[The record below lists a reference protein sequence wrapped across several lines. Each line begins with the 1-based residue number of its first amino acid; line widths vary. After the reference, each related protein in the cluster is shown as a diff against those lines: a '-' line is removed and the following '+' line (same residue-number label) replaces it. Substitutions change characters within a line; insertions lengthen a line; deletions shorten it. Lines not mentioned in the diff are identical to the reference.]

1 MRFTRFFL
9 RQRSPF
15 PKRRSLFFRIAVI
28 LFLLLL
34 LLLLVAPGK
43 YLLFYGRL
51 HLPFTPHFSESCVKL
66 TPGEKYTL
74 KICGIKINK
83 KVTYSSSNGTV
94 ASVTP
99 TGVVHAWKRGR
110 TVIQACFQDKSKKTI
125 RCLIKVTGP

>member
-9 RQRSPF
+9 RRRAPFSKRS
-15 PKRRSLFFRIAVI
+15 SLFFRVTVL

-34 LLLLVAPGK
+34 FAAPGK
-43 YLLFYGRL
+43 YLFIYKRL
-51 HLPFTPHFSESCVKL
+51 HLPFMPHFSKSCVKL
-66 TPGEKYTL
+66 VPGEKYTL
-74 KICGIKINK
+74 EIRGIKLNK
-83 KVTYSSSNGTV
+83 KVTYSSSNSIV